1 MKRYVD
7 NVGYV
12 SVCSR
17 LRARNQL
24 SKLERNQV
32 GLFGAIDDGLRA
44 RKEADKICA

>member
-7 NVGYV
+7 NVGCV

-17 LRARNQL
+17 LRARDQL
-24 SKLERNQV
+24 SKLARNPIGV
-32 GLFGAIDDGLRA
+32 FGAVDDGLRA